1 MCVWTRSVGARILAP
16 GDARTRGR
24 GLLLLTGVPPPPP
37 IIDIYRD
44 LQKLF
49 IDMRTDKA
57 ITLAAATVTLDI
69 NQRNVVDRSAPEY
82 W

>member
-1 MCVWTRSVGARILAP
+1 MWTRSVGARILAP

-24 GLLLLTGVPPPPP
+24 GLMLLTGVPPPPP

-57 ITLAAATVTLDI
+57 ITLAAATMTLDI
-69 NQRNVVDRSAPEY
+69 NQKKCIGQKRP
-82 W
+82 